1 MTPTRAHPIRRDGA
15 ASLGLG
21 SRGARTAPSRV
32 RAPRRD
38 QPAGGGRIVPGDD
51 AAGRRPAY
59 GAGMQRE
66 VGAVRARVGWN
77 QDVADVAMA
86 VALAALAIVVA
97 GFGGTTQPA
106 FFANAGPLTPLSAAL
121 ILVQTLPVA
130 VRRRHPVPVLV
141 VTGAGIG
148 AYSVLGYSEAGG
160 NLGVLVA
167 LYTVAAHTDRR
178 MATIAAVTTALGI
191 LLTFASYMQRDPNA
205 AGQLLLVY
213 PEYSVA
219 WVAGMYLQGRR
230 QDMNA
235 LRERA
240 ERLERE
246 REERARLAVAEERA
260 RIARELHDVVA
271 HHVSVMVVQ
280 AGAARRVAATDPS
293 SARTAM
299 AAVESAGRTA
309 LAEMRRML
317 EVLRE
322 DEPEFEPEP
331 SLAEVE
337 SLVARV
343 RVAGL
348 PVELRIDGERPEVPP
363 GVDLAAYRIVQEALT
378 NVVKHA
384 GQATARVRVA
394 YAPDLVEVEVTDDGR
409 GAAAHIGVES
419 GGRGLVGM
427 RERAMLYGGAVEAGP
442 RTSGGYRVHAAFPI
456 EPPAGEPGRPEA
468 GDEERIGIL
477 RRRGDRAAL
486 FHAPLEARFRR
497 TGEVFDDPTTQ
508 RRIRV
513 WLDATSG
520 ERRYRLDDI
529 EADAGS

>member
-1 MTPTRAHPIRRDGA
+1 
-15 ASLGLG
+15 
-21 SRGARTAPSRV
+21 
-32 RAPRRD
+32 
-38 QPAGGGRIVPGDD
+38 
-51 AAGRRPAY
+51 
-59 GAGMQRE
+59 
-66 VGAVRARVGWN
+66 
-77 QDVADVAMA
+77 
-86 VALAALAIVVA
+86 
-97 GFGGTTQPA
+97 
-106 FFANAGPLTPLSAAL
+106 
-121 ILVQTLPVA
+121 
-130 VRRRHPVPVLV
+130 
-141 VTGAGIG
+141 
-148 AYSVLGYSEAGG
+148 
-160 NLGVLVA
+160 
-167 LYTVAAHTDRR
+167 
-178 MATIAAVTTALGI
+178 
-191 LLTFASYMQRDPNA
+191 MQRDPNA

-230 QDMNA
+230 QDMDA

-240 ERLERE
+240 ARLERE

-322 DEPEFEPEP
+322 DEPDFEPEP

-348 PVELRIDGERPEVPP
+348 PVELHIEGERPEVPP

-384 GQATARVRVA
+384 GQATARVRVT
-394 YAPDLVEVEVTDDGR
+394 YAAGPRRGGGDRRRARCGR
-409 GAAAHIGVES
+409 PPRRRDPGAAAWWACES
-419 GGRGLVGM
+419 GRRSTAVRSRRDRGR
-427 RERAMLYGGAVEAGP
+427 
-442 RTSGGYRVHAAFPI
+442 
-456 EPPAGEPGRPEA
+456 
-468 GDEERIGIL
+468 
-477 RRRGDRAAL
+477 RAAT
-486 FHAPLEARFRR
+486 ASMRPSRSSRR
-497 TGEVFDDPTTQ
+497 SPHPVDRT
-508 RRIRV
+508 RRP
-513 WLDATSG
+513 
-520 ERRYRLDDI
+520 
-529 EADAGS
+529 